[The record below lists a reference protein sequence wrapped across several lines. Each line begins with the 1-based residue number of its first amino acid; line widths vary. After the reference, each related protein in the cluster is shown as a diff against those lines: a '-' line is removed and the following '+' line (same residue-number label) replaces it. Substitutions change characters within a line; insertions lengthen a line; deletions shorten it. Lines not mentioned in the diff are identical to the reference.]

1 MSLKSDKT
9 RILVNI
15 PLDLKNKAEKIAEM
29 ENRSLS
35 NYVVTLIQK
44 DVEKKNI
51 KQK

>member
-15 PLDLKNKAEKIAEM
+15 PLDLKEEAEKIAET

-44 DVEKKNI
+44 DVQKKNTEP
-51 KQK
+51 K

>member
-15 PLDLKNKAEKIAEM
+15 PLDLKKEAEEIAET

-35 NYVVTLIQK
+35 NYIVTLIQK
-44 DVEKKNI
+44 DVQKKNT
-51 KQK
+51 KPE